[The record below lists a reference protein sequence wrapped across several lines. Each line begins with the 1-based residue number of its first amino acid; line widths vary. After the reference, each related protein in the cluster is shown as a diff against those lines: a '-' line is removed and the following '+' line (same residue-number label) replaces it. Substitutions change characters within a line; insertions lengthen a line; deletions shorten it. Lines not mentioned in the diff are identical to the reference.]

1 VGGLREVL
9 TTRAM
14 IKAEYRVEQTV
25 IRSSNNNPLKFAM
38 DVDQALAAMLGPPR
52 QGYMPPTKAAQEGF
66 KDMKAHELA
75 LMAGMQAAVQAL
87 FRQFDPEQLKQ
98 RLEKSGSVL
107 DSLMPGAKKAKYWEV
122 YEQQYKQITREM
134 SEDVRG
140 TFGRAFAEA
149 YEQQSK
155 KL

>member
-1 VGGLREVL
+1 
-9 TTRAM
+9 
-14 IKAEYRVEQTV
+14 
-25 IRSSNNNPLKFAM
+25 LK
-38 DVDQALAAMLGPPR
+38 
-52 QGYMPPTKAAQEGF
+52 K
-66 KDMKAHELA
+66 
-75 LMAGMQAAVQAL
+75 
-87 FRQFDPEQLKQ
+87 

-107 DSLMPGAKKAKYWEV
+107 DSLVPGAKKAKYWEI
-122 YEQQYKQITREM
+122 YEQQYKQIAREM